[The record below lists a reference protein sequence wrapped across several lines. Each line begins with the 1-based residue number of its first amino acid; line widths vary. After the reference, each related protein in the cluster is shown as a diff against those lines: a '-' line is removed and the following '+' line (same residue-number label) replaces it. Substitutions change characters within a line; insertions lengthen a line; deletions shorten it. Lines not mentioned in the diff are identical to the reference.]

1 MKNLAALKKAS
12 EFKFT
17 PTVEDRAENA
27 AIEAAR
33 SFITANLAVK
43 LEYYNEGGQ
52 VGFEAVAGRDYAV
65 RIENNGVIDKQYITP
80 KYLIDLTKVKSRQN
94 LKRGTKWTGIVMRET
109 KLSRLHLKTKRGA
122 CCGTW
127 RRAYVRSTCSMALV
141 SISTHPASAASL
153 AF

>member
-1 MKNLAALKKAS
+1 M
-12 EFKFT
+12 
-17 PTVEDRAENA
+17 EDRAENA

-80 KYLIDLTKVKSRQN
+80 KYLIDLTKDIVPQISEIKAK
-94 LKRGTKWTGIVMRET
+94 LKAWDEVDRHCDARD
-109 KLSRLHLKTKRGA
+109 KTLQVAPKN
-122 CCGTW
+122 
-127 RRAYVRSTCSMALV
+127 
-141 SISTHPASAASL
+141 
-153 AF
+153 